1 LSLLHGLCRVAAARL
16 LPGGV
21 ELYLRRTPNSNI
33 GGRSLP
39 QYLSGATELYIR
51 FWTKI
56 HTHV

>member
-16 LPGGV
+16 LRGV
-21 ELYLRRTPNSNI
+21 WNSTFGARPNSNI